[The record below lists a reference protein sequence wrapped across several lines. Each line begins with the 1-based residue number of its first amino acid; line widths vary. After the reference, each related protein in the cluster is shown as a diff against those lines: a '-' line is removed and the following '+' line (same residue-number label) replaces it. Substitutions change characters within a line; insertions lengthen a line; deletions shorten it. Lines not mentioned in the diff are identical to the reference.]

1 MVKQSFGPDKNFV
14 PENDSR
20 SEKFEVKKEFWTEK
34 SLVPKNILGSKKFLV
49 QKNFWSKSTIKY
61 YLTPISALS
70 IYHR

>member
-1 MVKQSFGPDKNFV
+1 MILGPENFEKKKMDGKKFGP
-14 PENDSR
+14 
-20 SEKFEVKKEFWTEK
+20 KK
-34 SLVPKNILGSKKFLV
+34 ILGSKKFLV